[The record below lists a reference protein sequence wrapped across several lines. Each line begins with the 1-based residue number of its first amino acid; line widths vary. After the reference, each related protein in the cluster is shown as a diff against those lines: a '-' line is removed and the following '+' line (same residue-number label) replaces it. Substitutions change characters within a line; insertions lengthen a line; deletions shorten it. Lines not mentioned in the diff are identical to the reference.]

1 MENTLLQHPK
11 KLHNNLNKF
20 EYSTKTQQD
29 YSCEGC
35 QMNGLGKQ
43 KIKIKKWGS
52 QICNLTTFML
62 SVALLG
68 FEK

>member
-1 MENTLLQHPK
+1 MKKNEIIYLGGVSKTLK
-11 KLHNNLNKF
+11 KAL
-20 EYSTKTQQD
+20 EYLPNYTQQGVKLD
-29 YSCEGC
+29 
-35 QMNGLGKQ
+35 GLGKQ